1 MKTDG
6 IISEYQEIIKQLSEL
21 DERLGNA
28 IIHAIEKAAEYNPF
42 GVETINE
49 HPKCFTIKVSQVIG
63 RPLTPSFYNFKE
75 SAKALIE
82 ILEKKAKTSWVEY
95 LESLLSPE
103 PMTTWIEY
111 IENLEHPKKRK
122 KDTLVTYC
130 KLDDII
136 YIRRKM
142 TYRGNDV
149 SYQIPV
155 STLFIRQILKELK

>member
-42 GVETINE
+42 GVKTISE
-49 HPKCFTIKVSQVIG
+49 HPKCFTIKISQVIG
-63 RPLTPSFYNFKE
+63 RPLTPSFYDFKE
-75 SAKALIE
+75 SAKGLVE

-111 IENLEHPKKRK
+111 IENLEHPKRRK
-122 KDTLVTYC
+122 KITLDPYC

-142 TYRGNDV
+142 TYKGVDV

-155 STLFIRQILKELK
+155 STLFIRRILMALK